1 MSWTSGSSSNTKNN
15 INELKKGDKSEYIT
29 SLMFILPLHKKI
41 EEGNYQTRYKEETIS
56 VNVSKIQDKSKN
68 PIYCGLKH
76 LHNFHLGFKN
86 VGNVSIPCSII
97 SDNKGKYPCFCIK
110 LIFPYRLANWIDED
124 KMDDDEIIVIGPPYN
139 KDKINALIILNRLF
153 KNKILNL
160 TYEDVTVFSESYYMK
175 KDEKHFLT
183 RLNFFTS
190 RYAFKDAISEYYF
203 GCKFSEI
210 PLKQNIREIINEEDL
225 SREIMDAIEI
235 IKHHVENRYWINPFW
250 ENSNPKNETEIQPT
264 LHVLFDIIL
273 SPFGITVVR
282 ETNEGVGNLDFRF
295 IYTTK
300 EKKAISVSAEFKL
313 AHNKRIE
320 HGLTI
325 QFPAYLLAINS
336 KSGIFVVMWF
346 KDETGKHFTKPENRS
361 KSECINFL
369 EKTSTTLN
377 ENKEFKIKTILIDA
391 SIRPPASKL

>member
-1 MSWTSGSSSNTKNN
+1 
-15 INELKKGDKSEYIT
+15 
-29 SLMFILPLHKKI
+29 
-41 EEGNYQTRYKEETIS
+41 
-56 VNVSKIQDKSKN
+56 
-68 PIYCGLKH
+68 
-76 LHNFHLGFKN
+76 
-86 VGNVSIPCSII
+86 
-97 SDNKGKYPCFCIK
+97 
-110 LIFPYRLANWIDED
+110 
-124 KMDDDEIIVIGPPYN
+124 
-139 KDKINALIILNRLF
+139 
-153 KNKILNL
+153 
-160 TYEDVTVFSESYYMK
+160 
-175 KDEKHFLT
+175 
-183 RLNFFTS
+183 
-190 RYAFKDAISEYYF
+190 
-203 GCKFSEI
+203 
-210 PLKQNIREIINEEDL
+210 
-225 SREIMDAIEI
+225 MDAIEI